1 MVDDGRDSE
10 NGRTQS
16 QQRYPLGYPKRITL
30 DLTVDDH
37 HALLGARYADRV
49 PMADR
54 LRALIS
60 LWREDPAL
68 AEAVSTRAQQLLLA
82 GSPAP
87 RRRRP
92 TRQPGHSTHRARR
105 PPDGGR
111 SAAARH
117 RGLQHQP
124 THRPGSPH
132 GAQFC

>member
-1 MVDDGRDSE
+1 MVDDGRNSE
-10 NGRTQS
+10 NGKTQS

-82 GSPAP
+82 ASPGPPSPAP
-87 RRRRP
+87 DP
-92 TRQPGHSTHRARR
+92 PARTLDSQG
-105 PPDGGR
+105 PPA
-111 SAAARH
+111 S
-117 RGLQHQP
+117 
-124 THRPGSPH
+124 
-132 GAQFC
+132 

>member
-1 MVDDGRDSE
+1 MVDDGRNSE
-10 NGRTQS
+10 NGKTQS

-82 GSPAP
+82 ASPGPPSLAP
-87 RRRRP
+87 DP
-92 TRQPGHSTHRARR
+92 PARTLDSQG
-105 PPDGGR
+105 PPA
-111 SAAARH
+111 S
-117 RGLQHQP
+117 
-124 THRPGSPH
+124 
-132 GAQFC
+132 